1 MVQLQSIA
9 QHFITENAFLNFQ
22 IESFRPSSSNVSVDI
37 FMADGT
43 KETVRCNVEHPT
55 EIILKRFADIIGLSI
70 ENIGCFG
77 LFVAKR
83 RYASDDGHFMS
94 SLGSVKYPDT
104 LCLLFIY

>member
-1 MVQLQSIA
+1 
-9 QHFITENAFLNFQ
+9 
-22 IESFRPSSSNVSVDI
+22 
-37 FMADGT
+37 MADGT

-55 EIILKRFADIIGLSI
+55 EIILKVLYFDFFTKNIRILHPYLFLLKGKGVHFQRFADIIGLSI
-70 ENIGCFG
+70 ENVGNFG

-104 LCLLFIY
+104 LCLSFI